1 LVLIN
6 YPFIEKYGQQQP
18 PKTIAIYRPEEIKVP
33 FILRH
38 LETFISEIT
47 NWEDYDDDA
56 PEPNQRIGFK
66 MNFDATA
73 TPTTEKK

>member
-1 LVLIN
+1 
-6 YPFIEKYGQQQP
+6 
-18 PKTIAIYRPEEIKVP
+18 VP

-66 MNFDATA
+66 MNFDATT
-73 TPTTEKK
+73 TPSTEKK